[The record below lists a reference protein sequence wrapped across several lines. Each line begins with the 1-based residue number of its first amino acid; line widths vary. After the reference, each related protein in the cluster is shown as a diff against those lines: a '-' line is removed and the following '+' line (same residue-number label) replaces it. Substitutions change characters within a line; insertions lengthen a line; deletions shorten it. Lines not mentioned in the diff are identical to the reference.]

1 VSDRQAE
8 LVRLT
13 VVQNELEAEIVLALL
28 ATEGIQSMQKY
39 TDVAAGGLDGSLGA
53 SGSREI
59 LVRAADLERARELLD
74 EQ

>member
-1 VSDRQAE
+1 MSRREAE

-13 VVQNELEAEIVLALL
+13 VVENELEAEMILALL
-28 ATEGIQSMQKY
+28 ATEGVRSMQKY

-74 EQ
+74 GQ